1 MGVYDIFSCA
11 CGAGGGRIPLTCLR
25 HNEELR
31 LGLDAATQQGAWG
44 SDRGQRYMGAILDRE
59 ACQVLRVLCT
69 FLGDRGA
76 GRSFVSAPVFTAQF
90 LDRADRGTTKSPK
103 FWRRTANLRYFL
115 RSQRDTSSCPARLA

>member
-69 FLGDRGA
+69 FLGDRCA
-76 GRSFVSAPVFTAQF
+76 ERSFVSAPVLAAQF
-90 LDRADRGTTKSPK
+90 WIEPTGAQRRARDFGGARPICDVFFVDS
-103 FWRRTANLRYFL
+103 
-115 RSQRDTSSCPARLA
+115 RSEDLFA